1 MVRLFAGLGTHKV
14 IFSEEARQFRWYDPA
29 FFRAK
34 AMFFSR
40 RSGRSVKSS
49 VKAFRRLILE
59 DLETRTLMA
68 SDTYSDPFGNLL
80 GFIPKPPAV
89 DRSWDSGMEG
99 MPSNGSSG
107 NGSGGSSNGPA
118 GFLPLSDTFKLHS
131 RPTAT
136 KVIYLD
142 FDGFTA
148 KGTPWN
154 ASRGRDPII
163 SPAYDPA
170 GNGAS
175 FTDNEL
181 RAIQT
186 IWQQVSGDFAPF
198 DVNVTTEDPGEAAL
212 VNTGGSDDR
221 WGIRAVMTPDDFP
234 APGAGGVAYIGSFR
248 WGYNQAG
255 ATDTPCYIF
264 NSVPEQASL
273 AASHEVG
280 HSLGLSHD
288 GTNAS
293 NPFQQNDA
301 YYFGHGGNGET
312 SWGPLMGAPYDR
324 NVTSWDRGEYLGSN
338 NGGSDANFNSGPDD
352 IAVILSPANGF
363 GLVPDDH
370 GNQDTLASE
379 LTGPIDA
386 NDRVQLTKLGTIESS
401 NDLDFFQFQAGSG
414 TLDLTIDPYITEA
427 WTRADDGSFSS
438 SIESALFNTNYWPA
452 TSSAN
457 LDVEA
462 KLYDASGNLVATS
475 NPNGLRAYF
484 SGLQIS
490 AGIYYLSIDGVG
502 FGNPTANPPDGYT
515 DYGSIGQYLITGSMP
530 VAFGVALSNASLTYS
545 ENEPAKQ
552 ISSRAKVI
560 DLAPG
565 DYSSG
570 SLSVDI
576 TPAAG
581 ASDALTLD
589 YSLVSGLSEVNSVL
603 IFNGNQI
610 GSILRGSDTSFAINF
625 TSLATKE
632 AIEAIVEAIRFE
644 ARGDSPDTTNRRIE
658 ITLNKGSFRGASFV
672 NLRVISINDSPQ
684 ATTSFMDD
692 VNEDERSPKG
702 TTVSQIIQR
711 GVIDPDGTQGTGI
724 VVTSAGSSNGIW
736 QYEAGLGWID
746 LANISTSAGLVLG
759 PSARLRFIPAPNYFG
774 PAPDLKY
781 YALDPLYQGAFS
793 GPGGPV
799 QVDIQSVLSPDSIS
813 VAAGEIKQS
822 ILPVNDPPFSV
833 PPFPVASGLQDT
845 PLLYV
850 VPNGLFQDID
860 DRSLSL
866 TAYTSPGVPLPAWL
880 KFNPQTRTFSGT
892 PGNLDVG
899 QRQVFL
905 RATDAAGAF
914 AESPFNIDILN
925 INDAPTSIDLIG
937 QSVPENSVA
946 AQLGRLTAVDP
957 DPNDTITWTTN
968 DPRFVIQGD
977 VLSLAPK
984 TSFDFETASTVNV
997 LIRATD
1003 NGSPSLF
1010 LEKIVSIQVAD
1021 VNEFSPRLSPISMSI
1036 AENNAS
1042 GAIVGRVIATD
1053 GDTANRV
1060 RYRFFGAAPS
1070 EFLLNADTGFLSVKP
1085 GVNLNYE
1092 SVLSYRFFVEAY
1104 DDGVPSLSTWTS
1116 AEVQVLDV
1124 NEAAPV
1130 IATGSLSAA
1139 ESMPVGV
1146 PFGRVIATDADRT
1159 PTDRPAILFSL
1170 LPTETRFTINAT
1182 SGDLSVAQVGVL
1194 DFERSPFESVTVIA
1208 SDTGNPSLSSQRT
1221 LRIQVLNVNE
1231 PPSSIT
1237 VEKSLVPSNITGLD
1251 LGRILVEDPDGP
1263 TSYAFTSLD
1272 SRFEV
1277 LGDKLV
1283 FKSQEYFKDTDP
1295 ILTYVPLLVN
1305 DITSG
1310 SFLRLSVTL
1319 ERIPNNAVWQNP
1331 TLRWD
1336 VDRSGAVTPL
1346 DVLLLIDAI
1355 NANPIGNLPMPR
1367 SGQSLGL
1374 PDVDVD
1380 GDGKLTPLDVLST
1393 INRLNGT
1400 GALGEGE
1407 RAEGVDPLA
1416 ADSLFAEIGSQS
1428 DPLRT
1433 RNRRR

>member
-1 MVRLFAGLGTHKV
+1 
-14 IFSEEARQFRWYDPA
+14 
-29 FFRAK
+29 
-34 AMFFSR
+34 MFFSR
-40 RSGRSVKSS
+40 RSGRSAKSRLN
-49 VKAFRRLILE
+49 VNAFRRLVLE
-59 DLETRTLMA
+59 GLETRTLMA
-68 SDTYSDPFGNLL
+68 SDTYSDPFGNLI

-89 DRSWDSGMEG
+89 DDSGNSG
-99 MPSNGSSG
+99 SGGVSNGNSG
-107 NGSGGSSNGPA
+107 NGNSGGGSGSGPA

-148 KGTPWN
+148 RGTPWN

-163 SPAYDPA
+163 SPPYDLD
-170 GNGAS
+170 GNGDAFS
-175 FTDNEL
+175 DNEL

-186 IWQQVSGDFAPF
+186 IWQQVSGDFSPF

-212 VNTGGSDDR
+212 VNTGGGDDR
-221 WGIRAVMTPDDFP
+221 WGMRVVMTPDDFP

-255 ATDTPCYIF
+255 ATDTPCYVF
-264 NSVPEQASL
+264 NRVPEQATL
-273 AASHEVG
+273 AVSHEVG

-288 GTNAS
+288 GTNGS
-293 NPFQQNDA
+293 NPFQQNA
-301 YYFGHGGNGET
+301 EYYSGHGGNGET
-312 SWGPLMGAPYDR
+312 SWGAIMGAPYDR
-324 NVTSWDRGEYLGSN
+324 NVTTWDRGEFFGSN
-338 NGGSDANFNSGPDD
+338 NGGANANYNSGPDD
-352 IAVILSPANGF
+352 IAVIISPPNGF
-363 GLVPDDH
+363 GIIPDEH
-370 GNQDTLASE
+370 GDQDTLATE

-386 NDRVQLTKLGTIESS
+386 NDRVQLSRFGIIERS

-414 TLDLTIDPYITEA
+414 TLDLTIDPYITQA
-427 WTRADDGSFSS
+427 WTRANDGSFSS

-452 TSSAN
+452 NVSAN

-462 KLYDASGNLVATS
+462 KLYDASGTLIATS
-475 NPNGLRAYF
+475 NPNGLRASF

-502 FGNPTANPPDGYT
+502 FGNPTSNPPDGYT

-530 VAFGVALSNASLTYS
+530 VAFGVAVSNASLTYL

-552 ISSRAKVI
+552 VSTRAKVI

-570 SLSVDI
+570 SLSVEI
-576 TPAAG
+576 KPSPG
-581 ASDALTLD
+581 ATDALTLD
-589 YSLVSGLSEVNSVL
+589 YSLVSGLTEVNSVL
-603 IFNGNQI
+603 LFNGNQI
-610 GSILRGSDTSFAINF
+610 GSILRGSETSFVVNF
-625 TSLATKE
+625 TALATKE
-632 AIEAIVEAIRFE
+632 AIEAIVESIRFE
-644 ARGDSPDTTNRRIE
+644 ARGDSPDTSIRRIE
-658 ITLNKGSFRGASFV
+658 ISLTKGSFKGASFV
-672 NLRVISINDSPQ
+672 NLRVQSVNDSPQ

-692 VNEDERSPKG
+692 VNEDDRSPKG
-702 TTVSQIIQR
+702 TTVAQIIQR
-711 GVIDPDGTQGTGI
+711 GVIDPDATDAVGI
-724 VVTSAGSSNGIW
+724 VVTSAGSSNGQW

-746 LANISTSAGLVLG
+746 LANLSTSSGLALG
-759 PSARLRFIPAPNYFG
+759 PTARIRFIPTPNYFG

-781 YALDPLYQGAFS
+781 YALDPLYQGSFS
-793 GPGGPV
+793 GPGGAV
-799 QVDIQSVLSPDSIS
+799 LVDVQSVLSPDSIS
-813 VAAGEIKQS
+813 VAPGEIKQTV
-822 ILPVNDPPFSV
+822 LPVNDPPFSI
-833 PPFPVASGLQDT
+833 PPFPATTGLQDT
-845 PLLYV
+845 PLVYV

-860 DRSLSL
+860 DRTLILS
-866 TAYTSPGVPLPAWL
+866 AYTSPGVPLPAWL
-880 KFNPQTRTFSGT
+880 QFNPQTRTFSGT

-914 AESPFNIDILN
+914 SEAPFTIDVMN

-937 QSVPENSVA
+937 QSVPENSVGA
-946 AQLGRLTAVDP
+946 RLGRLSAVDP

-977 VLSLAPK
+977 VLFLASK
-984 TSFDFETASTVNV
+984 TSFDFETSSTVNV

-1003 NGSPSLF
+1003 NGFPSLLF
-1010 LEKIVSIQVAD
+1010 ERNVSIQVAD
-1021 VNEFSPRLSPISMSI
+1021 VNEFSPTLSPISMSI

-1042 GAIVGRVIATD
+1042 GASVGRVVATD

-1060 RYRFFGAAPS
+1060 RYRFFGAPPA
-1070 EFLLNADTGFLSVKP
+1070 EFLINADTGILSVKP
-1085 GVNLNYE
+1085 GVNLDYE
-1092 SVLSYRFFVEAY
+1092 SALSYRFFVEAF
-1104 DDGVPSLSTWTS
+1104 DDGTPSLSTWTS
-1116 AEVQVLDV
+1116 AEIQVLDI
-1124 NEAAPV
+1124 NEAAP
-1130 IATGSLSAA
+1130 IISTTSLSAA
-1139 ESMPVGV
+1139 ESVPVGFS
-1146 PFGRVIATDADRT
+1146 FGRVIATDADRT

-1170 LPTETRFTINAT
+1170 LPTETRFNINPT
-1182 SGDLSVAQVGVL
+1182 TGELSVARPGVL
-1194 DFERSPFESVTVIA
+1194 DFERSQSESVTVIA
-1208 SDTGNPSLSSQRT
+1208 SDTGSPSLASQRVV
-1221 LRIQVLNVNE
+1221 RIQVLNVNE
-1231 PPSSIT
+1231 PPNSIS

-1251 LGRILVEDPDGP
+1251 LGPILVEDPDGP

-1277 LGDKLV
+1277 IGGKLI
-1283 FKSQEYFKDTDP
+1283 FRPQEYFKDTDP
-1295 ILTYVPLLVN
+1295 ILTSVPLLVN
-1305 DITSG
+1305 DIAGG
-1310 SFLRLSVTL
+1310 SFLRLSVAL
-1319 ERIPNNAVWQNP
+1319 ERIPGTAPWQNT

-1336 VDRSGAVTPL
+1336 VDRSGVVTPL

-1355 NANPIGNLPMPR
+1355 NANPMGNLPSPR

-1407 RAEGVDPLA
+1407 SESVNPMI
-1416 ADSLFAEIGSQS
+1416 ADSVFAEIGSIS

>member
-1 MVRLFAGLGTHKV
+1 
-14 IFSEEARQFRWYDPA
+14 
-29 FFRAK
+29 
-34 AMFFSR
+34 
-40 RSGRSVKSS
+40 
-49 VKAFRRLILE
+49 
-59 DLETRTLMA
+59 MA
-68 SDTYSDPFGNLL
+68 SDTYSDPFGNLI

-89 DRSWDSGMEG
+89 DDSGD
-99 MPSNGSSG
+99 SGSGVSGGNSG
-107 NGSGGSSNGPA
+107 NGNSGNGGSGSGPA

-148 KGTPWN
+148 RGTPWN

-163 SPAYDPA
+163 SPPYDLD
-170 GNGAS
+170 GNGDA

-186 IWQQVSGDFAPF
+186 IWQQVSGDFSPF

-221 WGIRAVMTPDDFP
+221 WGMRVVMTPDDFP

-255 ATDTPCYIF
+255 ATDTPCYVF
-264 NSVPEQASL
+264 NRVPEQATL

-288 GTNAS
+288 GTNGS
-293 NPFQQNDA
+293 NPFQQNA
-301 YYFGHGGNGET
+301 EYYSGHGGNGET
-312 SWGPLMGAPYDR
+312 SWGAIMGAPYDR
-324 NVTSWDRGEYLGSN
+324 NVTTWDRGEYFGSN
-338 NGGSDANFNSGPDD
+338 NGGSNANYNSGPDD
-352 IAVILSPANGF
+352 IAVIVSPPNGF
-363 GLVPDDH
+363 GIVADDH
-370 GNQDTLASE
+370 GDQDTLATE

-386 NDRVQLTKLGTIESS
+386 NDRVQLSRLGIIERS

-414 TLDLTIDPYITEA
+414 TLDLTIDPYITQA
-427 WTRADDGSFSS
+427 WTRASDGSFSS

-452 TSSAN
+452 TASAN

-462 KLYDASGNLVATS
+462 KLYDASGTLIATS
-475 NPNGLRAYF
+475 NPNGLRASF

-502 FGNPTANPPDGYT
+502 FGTPTVNPPNGYT

-530 VAFGVALSNASLTYS
+530 VAFGVAVSNASLTYL
-545 ENEPAKQ
+545 ENESAKQ
-552 ISSRAKVI
+552 IATRAKVI

-576 TPAAG
+576 KPAPG
-581 ASDALTLD
+581 STDALTLD
-589 YSLVSGLSEVNSVL
+589 YSLVNGLSEVNSVL
-603 IFNGNQI
+603 IYNGNQI
-610 GSILRGSDTSFAINF
+610 GSILRGSDTSFMINF

-644 ARGDSPDTTNRRIE
+644 ARGDSPDTTLRRIE

-672 NLRVISINDSPQ
+672 NLRVISVNDPPQ

-692 VNEDERSPKG
+692 VNEDDRSPKG
-702 TTVSQIIQR
+702 TTVGQIIQR
-711 GVIDPDGTQGTGI
+711 GVIDPDATQSVGI
-724 VVTSAGSSNGIW
+724 VVTSAGSSNGVW

-746 LANISTSAGLVLG
+746 LANLSTSSGLVLD
-759 PSARLRFIPAPNYFG
+759 PTARLRFIPAPNYFG

-781 YALDPLYQGAFS
+781 YALDPLYQGTFS
-793 GPGGPV
+793 GPGGAV
-799 QVDIQSVLSPDSIS
+799 QVDVLSVLSPDSIS
-813 VAAGEIKQS
+813 VAAGEIKQTVA
-822 ILPVNDPPFSV
+822 PVNDPPFSV
-833 PPFPVASGLQDT
+833 PPFPATTGLQDT
-845 PLLYV
+845 PLVYS

-860 DRSLSL
+860 DRTLSL

-880 KFNPQTRTFSGT
+880 KFNPQTKTFSGT

-914 AESPFNIDILN
+914 TEAPFTIDVLN

-937 QSVPENSVA
+937 QSVPENSVGA
-946 AQLGRLTAVDP
+946 RLGRLVAVDP
-957 DPNDTITWTTN
+957 DPNDTLTWTTN

-977 VLSLAPK
+977 VLFLAPK
-984 TSFDFETASTVNV
+984 TSFDFEVARTVNV

-1010 LEKIVSIQVAD
+1010 LERNVAIQVAD
-1021 VNEFSPRLSPISMSI
+1021 VNEFSPTLSPVSMSI

-1042 GAIVGRVIATD
+1042 GANVGRILATD

-1060 RYRFFGAAPS
+1060 RYRFFGAPPA
-1070 EFLLNADTGFLSVKP
+1070 EFLLNAETGILSVKP
-1085 GVNLNYE
+1085 GVNLDYE
-1092 SVLSYRFFVEAY
+1092 SALSYRFFVEAF

-1116 AEVQVLDV
+1116 ADVQVLDI
-1124 NEAAPV
+1124 NEAAPIITTTSV
-1130 IATGSLSAA
+1130 SAA
-1139 ESMPVGV
+1139 ESVPVGL

-1170 LPTETRFTINAT
+1170 LPTETRFSINPT
-1182 SGDLSVAQVGVL
+1182 SGELSVAQSGAL
-1194 DFERSPFESVTVIA
+1194 DFERSQSEWVTVIA
-1208 SDTGNPSLSSQRT
+1208 SDTGSPSLASQRMV
-1221 LRIQVLNVNE
+1221 RIQVLNVNE
-1231 PPSSIT
+1231 PPSSIS

-1263 TSYAFTSLD
+1263 TSYAFASLD

-1277 LGDKLV
+1277 VDGKLI
-1283 FKSQEYFKDTDP
+1283 FRTQEYFKDTDP
-1295 ILTYVPLLVN
+1295 ILTSVPLLVN
-1305 DITSG
+1305 DIAGG
-1310 SFLRLSVTL
+1310 SFLRLNVTV
-1319 ERIPNNAVWQNP
+1319 ERIPNNPPWQNP
-1331 TLRWD
+1331 TLKWD
-1336 VDRSGAVTPL
+1336 VDRSGVVTPL

-1355 NANPIGNLPMPR
+1355 NANPIGNLPSPR
-1367 SGQSLGL
+1367 SGQSMGL

-1380 GDGKLTPLDVLST
+1380 GDGRLTPLDVLST

-1407 RAEGVDPLA
+1407 SESVDPLIT
-1416 ADSLFAEIGSQS
+1416 DSVFAEIGSIS
-1428 DPLRT
+1428 DPLRA